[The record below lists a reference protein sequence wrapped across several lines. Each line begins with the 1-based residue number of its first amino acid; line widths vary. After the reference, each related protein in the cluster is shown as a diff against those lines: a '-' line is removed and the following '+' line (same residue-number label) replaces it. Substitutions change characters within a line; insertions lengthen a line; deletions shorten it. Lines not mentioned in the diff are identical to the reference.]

1 MNEYGAL
8 GRYEIIRQIGKG
20 GMGIV
25 LLGKDPRIDRL
36 VALKVIHHKNFADP
50 DHEAETVKRFHMEA
64 KAAGKLSHHNIV
76 TVYDVGDQDDVSYI
90 AMELVEG
97 RDLSSIIKERGRLS
111 FQEATSVIVQV
122 AMALSYSHDHGI
134 IHRDIKPGNIMIDK
148 AGVVK
153 ITDFGLARLQEAEA
167 ITKAGHTVGSPLY
180 MSPEQLQSGDID
192 FRSDIFSM
200 GVVYYEL
207 LTGIRPFEG
216 DSMSEVIDR
225 IMDEEPL
232 SVTTQVEGLPPRV
245 NTILA
250 RMLAKSPRNRY
261 QTAGAAARDV
271 KNLLALPDPFKS
283 MTESDARLTTHF
295 PGEMTPL
302 QPFKKKV
309 RPKPP
314 TLRNL
319 ALAVILGALV
329 ALFGILVLGGESDR
343 TLRTKDALNKMGDE
357 IREVFSPARPVQEQ
371 ASQPDETH
379 MATQR
384 PETEQPQPGQPEP
397 AQPEPAQP
405 EPAQPQPAVPVTSD
419 PAPEPKPL
427 PGPLA
432 PPEVKPGKII
442 LRSDVEGTVFI
453 DGVEAGKTPVIDYP
467 VQKGDHTMEIRAEG
481 YQLWKRSVKVIGGE
495 TLDFE
500 ASLTLAEGV
509 LLVLSDPPG
518 ATVIFQDQPK
528 GATPVI
534 ITGLP
539 LGIYQVRLEK
549 NGYFP
554 VTEQVRLHKH
564 SGEKVTGVLS
574 RGARLTVTSD
584 EGAMVTID
592 GKKAGTGTVEVLLPG
607 GPHEVEVSM
616 EGRKTVR
623 KKVETVIGKQ
633 TRVDVRPEKIKFGSI
648 RISAAPWARIY
659 LNGKRYGTTPRTL
672 TGIPTGYVEVK
683 LVNPGYQPYVAK
695 ILIEPGERARLAH
708 TFTEEE
714 AIGGATGREPAPR
727 TPKHD

>member
-1 MNEYGAL
+1 MNENDTL
-8 GRYEIIRQIGKG
+8 GRYEIIKQLGQG

-25 LLGKDPRIDRL
+25 LLGKDPKIDRQ
-36 VALKVIHHKNFADP
+36 VALKVIHHKNFTDP
-50 DHEAETVKRFHMEA
+50 DHEQETVKRFHMEA

-207 LTGIRPFEG
+207 LTGARPFDGE
-216 DSMSEVIDR
+216 SMSEVIDR
-225 IMDEEPL
+225 IMDKEPL
-232 SVTTQVEGLPPRV
+232 SVTTLVEDLPPRV

-250 RMLAKSPRNRY
+250 KMLAKSPRNRY
-261 QTAGAAARDV
+261 QTAGAAARDI

-309 RPKPP
+309 RPSPP

-329 ALFGILVLGGESDR
+329 ALLGILVLGGESDR
-343 TLRTKDALNKMGDE
+343 TLRTKDAINNMADG
-357 IREVFSPARPVQEQ
+357 IRELFAPARPIKQPPP
-371 ASQPDETH
+371 QPDDAQKLTRQVDGYQPKPT
-379 MATQR
+379 APKPGL
-384 PETEQPQPGQPEP
+384 PEPTAPQPEQTKPAQTQPAMPVKPEP
-397 AQPEPAQP
+397 
-405 EPAQPQPAVPVTSD
+405 
-419 PAPEPKPL
+419 L
-427 PGPLA
+427 PRPLA
-432 PPEVKPGKII
+432 PPEVQPGKII
-442 LRSDVEGTVFI
+442 LRSDVEGEVFI
-453 DGVEAGKTPVIDYP
+453 DGEAAGKTPVIDYP
-467 VQKGDHTMEIRAEG
+467 AQKGDHTMEIRAEG
-481 YQLWKRSVKVIGGE
+481 YQLWKRSVKVMGGE

-500 ASLTLAEGV
+500 ASLTLAEGA
-509 LLVLSDPPG
+509 LLVLSDPAG
-518 ATVIFQDQPK
+518 ATVIFQEQQK
-528 GATPVI
+528 GATPVV

-539 LGIYQVRLEK
+539 LGVYQVRLEK
-549 NGYFP
+549 KGYFP
-554 VTEQVRLHKH
+554 ITEKVRLHKGR
-564 SGEKVTGVLS
+564 GERVTGVLS
-574 RGARLTVTSD
+574 KGARLIVSAD
-584 EGAMVTID
+584 EGAMVKID
-592 GKKAGTGTVEVLLPG
+592 GKNSGAGVVEALLTGG
-607 GPHEVEVSM
+607 AHEVEVSM
-616 EGRKTVR
+616 EGHKAVR
-623 KKVETVIGKQ
+623 RTVETTVGKE
-633 TRVDVRPEKIKFGSI
+633 TKIDVRLDTIKFGSI
-648 RISAAPWARIY
+648 RVSAAPWAQIY
-659 LNGKRYGTTPRTL
+659 INGKRYGTTPRTL
-672 TGIPTGYVEVK
+672 TRIPTGYVEVK

-695 ILIEPGERARLAH
+695 IMIRPGQRARMAH
-708 TFTEEE
+708 TFTDEE
-714 AIGGATGREPAPR
+714 AIDTPANRTTAPR